1 MMIMKKLLTLSVFLL
16 TIFASVSGPA
26 IASDIRAERGAPG
39 WDGPQDPS
47 PPWAP
52 PG

>member
-1 MMIMKKLLTLSVFLL
+1 MRKLLALAIFAL
-16 TIFASVSGPA
+16 TAFASVSGPA
-26 IASDIRAERGAPG
+26 LASDIGAERGAPG